1 MTELSADGGAP
12 RKETPIHTVVIASA
26 AGTAFEW
33 YDFFLFVPMA
43 AIMSR
48 VFFSGLDP
56 TAAYIFALG
65 AFAVGFAFRPL
76 GALIFGRVGDRL
88 GRKATF
94 LITMSLMGV
103 ATFLIG
109 FLPTYA
115 QVGIASPLMFI
126 GLRILQ
132 GLALGG
138 EWGGAAIYIVEH
150 ASKNKRGAASSWL
163 GASAAFGLAGALIV
177 VLITRAILG
186 VEAFDAW
193 GWRIPFLISAV
204 LLGIS
209 IWIRL
214 KLHESPVFAKLKEE
228 GRRSERPY
236 VESFFHWPN
245 LKLVLLALFGIM
257 IAQGAV
263 WYTVFFYAST
273 FLEQTVKVSPQTKDL
288 VILIIT
294 AVSVPLYVFFGAL
307 SDRIGRKTVML
318 GGLVLMIVAYFPA
331 FHMLQ
336 RFGNPALAE
345 AQERAPVT
353 VMADPADCSFQ
364 FDPIGQSQFRTGCDI
379 AKSTLARAGVSY
391 VSEDAPAGTPAVV
404 RIGDF
409 EVSSASAEG
418 QDAAGLAATRADVQG
433 RIMAALADAGYP
445 ERADPEET
453 SIPGLLLVLLV
464 LTCGATALYGPQ
476 AAALVEMFPARVRY
490 TALSLP
496 YHIGTGWVGGFL
508 PATAFAIVAAT
519 GDIFAGL
526 WYPFVFTLIAAIVMA
541 IFLREPRGAALD

>member
-1 MTELSADGGAP
+1 MTELSADGGIP
-12 RKETPIHTVVIASA
+12 RKETSIRTVVVASA

-76 GALIFGRVGDRL
+76 GALIFGRVGDRI

-94 LITMSLMGV
+94 LVTMSLMGIS
-103 ATFLIG
+103 TFLIG

-115 QVGIASPLMFI
+115 QVGIMSPLMFI

-150 ASKNKRGAASSWL
+150 APLKKRGVAASWL
-163 GASAAFGLAGALIV
+163 GGSAAFGLAGALIV
-177 VLITRAILG
+177 VLITRALLG
-186 VEAFDAW
+186 VEAFDSW
-193 GWRIPFLISAV
+193 GWRIPFLISAF
-204 LLGIS
+204 LLAIS

-214 KLHESPVFAKLKEE
+214 KLHESPVFAKLKDE
-228 GRRSERPY
+228 GRRSEAPY
-236 VESFFHWPN
+236 RESFAHWPN
-245 LKLVLLALFGIM
+245 LKLVLLALFAIM

-273 FLEQTVKVSPQTKDL
+273 FLEQTVKVAPQTKDL
-288 VILIIT
+288 VVLIAT
-294 AVSVPLYVFFGAL
+294 AVSVPLYVFFGWL

-318 GGLVLMIVAYFPA
+318 GGIVLMIVAYFPA
-331 FHMLQ
+331 FHMLE
-336 RFGNPALAE
+336 RLGNPALSAARE
-345 AQERAPVT
+345 ANPVT
-353 VMADPADCSFQ
+353 VVADPADCSFQ
-364 FDPIGQSQFRTGCDI
+364 FDPVGQSQFSTACDI

-391 VSEDAPAGTPAVV
+391 ANEEAPAGSLAVV
-404 RIGDF
+404 RVGDTVV
-409 EVSSASAEG
+409 ESASAE
-418 QDAAGLAATRADVQG
+418 DPAALAAVRAEVQA
-433 RIMAALADAGYP
+433 RIMAALREAGYP
-445 ERADPEET
+445 ERADPAQT
-453 SIPGLLLVLLV
+453 NTPGLIAVLLV
-464 LTCGATALYGPQ
+464 LTIGATALYGPQ

-519 GDIFAGL
+519 GDIYAGL
-526 WYPFVFTLIAAIVMA
+526 WYPFVFTLHAAIVMTV
-541 IFLREPRGAALD
+541 FLREMRGRDLN